1 MQEFV
6 DIYDKEIAKRYE
18 KYELKRLSK
27 RKDRKRDVGA
37 VGRPFKLDVKNRF
50 LMLLVYYRLYITY
63 TLAGFLLDLDQSN
76 ICRYSKD

>member
-37 VGRPFKLDVKNRF
+37 GETFQTRCKK
-50 LMLLVYYRLYITY
+50 
-63 TLAGFLLDLDQSN
+63 
-76 ICRYSKD
+76 